1 MDFAIVFATFALSKL
16 LNQAVM
22 KALPYGIS
30 DFPRIMR
37 EDYYYVDKTR
47 FIETL
52 ERQPPYLFLIRPRR
66 FGKSLFLA
74 MLETYYS
81 IDYAD
86 NFEELF
92 GGLYIGQHPTTR
104 HNKYLILRFNFS
116 EVKARLEEV
125 EQKFSEYCCMVLKN
139 FIQKYEHL
147 IGSAIWNLVKR
158 DETDPGQILS
168 SLKEYLSRTNCPRI
182 YLLIDEYDN
191 FTNTILS
198 SHGQDYYKQKT
209 HGDGFIRSFFNVV
222 KASTSNADAAVER
235 LFITGVSPITMDDV
249 TSGFN
254 IGMNIS
260 MQPMFNS
267 IIGFSEG
274 EVREMIGYYKT
285 EGGLPEDV
293 TVDALVEMM
302 KPWYDNYCFSSRK
315 LDERMF
321 NSDMALYFLNSYLQ
335 SQMPPETMV
344 DNNIRTDYN
353 KLRHLVQ
360 IDKTFGANASVIQQI
375 IAEGSITANIVTAFP
390 AENMTDTE
398 NFKSLLFYF
407 GMLSIQGLYRGSTV
421 LGIPNLTVREQ
432 LYTYLTEAYRKASLF
447 DLDISQLSRLVE
459 DMSYSGSWE
468 PVFRFFAR
476 ELERQSAVREFIEGE
491 AHVKGFLLAYLGLTQ
506 GYTILPEHE
515 SSKGYA
521 DFYMM
526 PDLQRQPDIAYSY
539 IVEVKYA
546 HRDASEAKIA
556 QLKQEA
562 AEQLARYAADENVLR
577 TKGGTELGLITLV
590 FKGWELVV
598 AEKL

>member
-1 MDFAIVFATFALSKL
+1 
-16 LNQAVM
+16 M
-22 KALPYGIS
+22 KALPYGLS

-37 EDYYYVDKTR
+37 KNYYYVDKTR
-47 FIETL
+47 FIEML
-52 ERQPPYLFLIRPRR
+52 ERQPSYLFLIRPRR

-86 NFEELF
+86 SFEEIF
-92 GGLYIGQHPTTR
+92 GELYIGKHPTEE
-104 HNKYLILRFNFS
+104 HNSYMVLRFNFS
-116 EVKARLEEV
+116 EVSSKLETV
-125 EQKFSEYCCMVLKN
+125 ERSFSEYCCMVMKN
-139 FIQKYEHL
+139 FILKYERL
-147 IGSAIWNLVKR
+147 LGSRIWEIVNP
-158 DETDPGQILS
+158 DETNPEQMLAA
-168 SLKEYLSRTNCPRI
+168 LKEYVSRTDCPRI

-198 SHGQDYYKQKT
+198 SYGQERYREKT
-209 HGDGFIRSFFNVV
+209 HGDGLIRGFFNNV
-222 KASTSNADAAVER
+222 KASTSNAGAAVER

-254 IGMNIS
+254 IGTNIS
-260 MQPMFNS
+260 TLPQFNN
-267 IIGFSEG
+267 IIGFSED
-274 EVREMIGYYKT
+274 EVREMITYYKD
-285 EGGLPEDV
+285 EDALPENI
-293 TVDALVEMM
+293 TVDGLVEIM
-302 KPWYDNYCFSSRK
+302 KPWYDNYCFSEDR
-315 LDERMF
+315 LEERMF

-335 SQMPPETMV
+335 LGKAPKMMV

-375 IAEGSITANIVTAFP
+375 IAEGSITAQIATSFP
-390 AENMTDTE
+390 AEKMTDTE

-407 GMLSIQGLYRGSTV
+407 GMLSIQGTDFGSAI

-432 LYTYLTEAYRKASLF
+432 LYTYLVEAYREAKMF
-447 DLDISQLSRLVE
+447 DLDLSSFSGLVKE
-459 DMSYSGSWE
+459 MALRGEWK

-476 ELERQSAVREFIEGE
+476 ELERQSAIREFIDGE
-491 AHVKGFLLAYLGLTQ
+491 AHIKGFLLAYLGLTQ
-506 GYTILPEHE
+506 GYVILPEHE

-526 PDLQRQPDIAYSY
+526 PDLLHQSDIAYSY

-546 HRDASEAKIA
+546 RRDASDADIA
-556 QLKQEA
+556 LLKRDA
-562 AEQLARYAADENVLR
+562 AEQLRRYAADEKVLR
-577 TKGGTELGLITLV
+577 TKGNTRLELITLV

-598 AEKL
+598 LEKL

>member
-1 MDFAIVFATFALSKL
+1 
-16 LNQAVM
+16 M

-47 FIETL
+47 YIEML

-74 MLETYYS
+74 MLEAYYS

-86 NFEELF
+86 RFEELF
-92 GGLYIGQHPTTR
+92 GELHIGRHPTRR
-104 HNKYLILRFNFS
+104 HNSYMVLRFNFS
-116 EVKARLEEV
+116 EVSSKLETV
-125 EQKFSEYCCMVLKN
+125 ERSFSEYCCMVMKN
-139 FIQKYEHL
+139 FILKYEHL
-147 IGSAIWNLVKR
+147 LGSGVWKIVNP
-158 DETDPGQILS
+158 DETNPEQMLAA
-168 SLKEYLSRTNCPRI
+168 LKEYVSRTDCPRI

-198 SHGQDYYKQKT
+198 SYGQERYREKT
-209 HGDGFIRSFFNVV
+209 HGDGLIRGFFNNV
-222 KASTSNADAAVER
+222 KASTSNAGAAVER

-254 IGMNIS
+254 IGTNIS
-260 MQPMFNS
+260 MLPQFNN

-274 EVREMIGYYKT
+274 EVREMIAYYKD
-285 EGGLPEDV
+285 EGSLPEDV
-293 TVDALVEMM
+293 TVDGLVKIM

-315 LDERMF
+315 LEERMF
-321 NSDMALYFLNSYLQ
+321 NSDMTLYFLNSYLQ
-335 SQMPPETMV
+335 QQLPPEMMV

-375 IAEGSITANIVTAFP
+375 VAEGSTTAQIATSFP
-390 AENMTDTE
+390 AEKMTDTE

-407 GMLSIQGLYRGSTV
+407 GMLSIQGTDFGSAI

-432 LYTYLTEAYRKASLF
+432 LYTYLVEAYREAKMF
-447 DLDISQLSRLVE
+447 DLDLSSFSGLVKE
-459 DMSYSGSWE
+459 MALRGEWE
-468 PVFRFFAR
+468 PVFRFFAQ
-476 ELERQSAVREFIEGE
+476 ELKRQSAIREFIEGE

-506 GYTILPEHE
+506 GYVILPEHE

-526 PDLQRQPDIAYSY
+526 PDLLHQPDIAYSY

-546 HRDASEAKIA
+546 KRDASDAEIA
-556 QLKQEA
+556 SLKKESADQL
-562 AEQLARYAADENVLR
+562 RSYAADERVLG
-577 TKGGTELGLITLV
+577 TKGHTRLGLITLV

-598 AEKL
+598 LEKL

>member
-1 MDFAIVFATFALSKL
+1 
-16 LNQAVM
+16 M

-47 FIETL
+47 FIEAL

-74 MLETYYS
+74 MLEAYYS

-86 NFEELF
+86 RFEELF
-92 GGLYIGQHPTTR
+92 GKLYIGQHPTKW
-104 HNKYLILRFNFS
+104 HNQYMVLRFNFS
-116 EVKARLEEV
+116 AISSKLEDV
-125 EQKFSEYCCMVLKN
+125 EKSFCEYCCMVMKN
-139 FIQKYEHL
+139 FILKYERL
-147 IGSAIWNLVKR
+147 LGSDVWKVVKP
-158 DETDPGQILS
+158 DETNPRQMLS
-168 SLKEYLSRTNCPRI
+168 ALKEYISRTDCPRI

-198 SHGQDYYKQKT
+198 SYGQERYREKT
-209 HGDGFIRSFFNVV
+209 HGEGFIRGFFNNI
-222 KASTSNADAAVER
+222 KESTSNAGAAVER

-254 IGMNIS
+254 IGTNIS
-260 MQPMFNS
+260 MLPQFNN
-267 IIGFSEG
+267 IIGFSED
-274 EVREMIGYYKT
+274 EVREMITYYKD
-285 EGGLPEDV
+285 EDALPEDV
-293 TVDALVEMM
+293 TVEGLLEIM
-302 KPWYDNYCFSSRK
+302 KPWYDNYCFSPQK
-315 LDERMF
+315 LGERMY
-321 NSDMALYFLNSYLQ
+321 NSDMTLYFLNSYVQ
-335 SQMPPETMV
+335 QQMPPISMV

-360 IDKTFGANASVIQQI
+360 IDKTFGANASIIQQI
-375 IAEGSITANIVTAFP
+375 VAEGSTTAQISTSFP
-390 AENMTDTE
+390 AEKMTDTE

-407 GMLSIQGLYRGSTV
+407 GMLSIQGTDFGSAV

-432 LYTYLTEAYRKASLF
+432 LYTYLVEAYREANMF
-447 DLDISQLSRLVE
+447 DLDLSSFSGLVKKMALRGE
-459 DMSYSGSWE
+459 WE
-468 PVFRFFAR
+468 PVFRFFAG
-476 ELERQSAVREFIEGE
+476 ELERQSAIREFIEGE

-506 GYTILPEHE
+506 GYVLFPEHE

-526 PDLQRQPDIAYSY
+526 PDLLHQPEIAYSY

-546 HRDASEAKIA
+546 RRDASEADIA
-556 QLKQEA
+556 LLKQDA
-562 AEQLARYAADENVLR
+562 AEQLKRYAADEKVLR
-577 TKGGTELGLITLV
+577 TKGHTELGLITLV

>member
-1 MDFAIVFATFALSKL
+1 
-16 LNQAVM
+16 M
-22 KALPYGIS
+22 KALPYGLS

-37 EDYYYVDKTR
+37 KNYYYVDKTR
-47 FIETL
+47 FIEL
-52 ERQPPYLFLIRPRR
+52 IERQPSYLFLIRPRR

-86 NFEELF
+86 SFKEIF
-92 GGLYIGQHPTTR
+92 GELYIGKHPTEE
-104 HNKYLILRFNFS
+104 HNSYMVLRFNFS
-116 EVKARLEEV
+116 EVSSKLETV
-125 EQKFSEYCCMVLKN
+125 ERSFSEYCCMVMKN
-139 FIQKYEHL
+139 FILKYERL
-147 IGSAIWNLVKR
+147 LGSGVWEIVNP
-158 DETDPGQILS
+158 DETNPEQMLAA
-168 SLKEYLSRTNCPRI
+168 LKEYVSRTDCPRI

-198 SHGQDYYKQKT
+198 SYGQERYREKT
-209 HGDGFIRSFFNVV
+209 HGDGLIRGFFNNV
-222 KASTSNADAAVER
+222 KASTSNAGAAVER

-254 IGMNIS
+254 IGTNIS
-260 MQPMFNS
+260 MLPQFNN
-267 IIGFSEG
+267 IIGFSED
-274 EVREMIGYYKT
+274 EVREMITYYKD
-285 EGGLPEDV
+285 EDALPEDV
-293 TVDALVEMM
+293 TVDGLVEIM
-302 KPWYDNYCFSSRK
+302 KPWYDNYCFSEDR
-315 LDERMF
+315 LEERMF

-335 SQMPPETMV
+335 LGKAPKMMV

-375 IAEGSITANIVTAFP
+375 IAEGSITAQIATSFP
-390 AENMTDTE
+390 AEKMTDTE

-407 GMLSIQGLYRGSTV
+407 GMLSIQGTDFGSAI

-432 LYTYLTEAYRKASLF
+432 LYTYLVEAYREAKMF
-447 DLDISQLSRLVE
+447 DLDLSSFSGLVKE
-459 DMSYSGSWE
+459 MALRGEWE
-468 PVFRFFAR
+468 PVFRFFAQ
-476 ELERQSAVREFIEGE
+476 ELKRQSAIREFIEGE

-506 GYTILPEHE
+506 GYVILPEHE

-526 PDLQRQPDIAYSY
+526 PDLLHQPDIAYSY

-546 HRDASEAKIA
+546 RRDASDADIA
-556 QLKQEA
+556 LLKRDA
-562 AEQLARYAADENVLR
+562 AEQLRRYAADEKVLR
-577 TKGGTELGLITLV
+577 TKGNTRLELITLV

-598 AEKL
+598 LEKL

>member
-1 MDFAIVFATFALSKL
+1 
-16 LNQAVM
+16 M
-22 KALPYGIS
+22 KALPYGLS

-37 EDYYYVDKTR
+37 KNYYYVDKTR
-47 FIETL
+47 FIEL
-52 ERQPPYLFLIRPRR
+52 IERQPSYLFLIRPRR

-86 NFEELF
+86 SFKEIF
-92 GGLYIGQHPTTR
+92 GELYIGKHPTEE
-104 HNKYLILRFNFS
+104 HNSYMVLRFNFS
-116 EVKARLEEV
+116 EVSSKLETV
-125 EQKFSEYCCMVLKN
+125 ERSFSEYCCMVMKN
-139 FIQKYEHL
+139 FILKYERL
-147 IGSAIWNLVKR
+147 LGSGVWEIVNP
-158 DETDPGQILS
+158 DETNPEQMLAA
-168 SLKEYLSRTNCPRI
+168 LKEYVSRTDCPRI

-198 SHGQDYYKQKT
+198 SYGQERYREKT
-209 HGDGFIRSFFNVV
+209 HGDGLIRGFFNNV
-222 KASTSNADAAVER
+222 KASTSNAGAAVER

-254 IGMNIS
+254 IGTNIS
-260 MQPMFNS
+260 TLPQFNN
-267 IIGFSEG
+267 IIGFSED
-274 EVREMIGYYKT
+274 EVREMITYYKD
-285 EGGLPEDV
+285 EDALPENI
-293 TVDALVEMM
+293 TVDGLVEIM
-302 KPWYDNYCFSSRK
+302 KPWYDNYCFSEDR
-315 LDERMF
+315 LEERMF

-335 SQMPPETMV
+335 LGKAPKMMV

-375 IAEGSITANIVTAFP
+375 IAEGSITAQIATSFP
-390 AENMTDTE
+390 AEKMTDTE

-407 GMLSIQGLYRGSTV
+407 GMLSIQGTDFGSAI

-432 LYTYLTEAYRKASLF
+432 LYTYLVEAYREAKMF
-447 DLDISQLSRLVE
+447 DLDLSSFSALVKE
-459 DMSYSGSWE
+459 MALRGEWE

-476 ELERQSAVREFIEGE
+476 ELERQSAIREFIDGE
-491 AHVKGFLLAYLGLTQ
+491 AHIKGFLLAYLGLTQ
-506 GYTILPEHE
+506 GYVILPEHE

-526 PDLQRQPDIAYSY
+526 PDLLHQPDIAYSY

-546 HRDASEAKIA
+546 RRDASDADIA
-556 QLKQEA
+556 LLKRDA
-562 AEQLARYAADENVLR
+562 AEQLRRYAADEKVLR
-577 TKGGTELGLITLV
+577 TKGNTRLGLITLV

-598 AEKL
+598 LEKL

>member
-1 MDFAIVFATFALSKL
+1 
-16 LNQAVM
+16 M
-22 KALPYGIS
+22 KKLPYGVS
-30 DFPRIMR
+30 DFPRIIN

-47 FIETL
+47 YIEL
-52 ERQPPYLFLIRPRR
+52 IENLPDYLFLIRPRR

-81 IDYAD
+81 IDYAES
-86 NFEELF
+86 FEQLF
-92 GGLYIGQHPTTR
+92 GRLYIGRNPTKR

-116 EVKARLEEV
+116 VISPKPEEV
-125 EQKFSEYCCMVLKN
+125 ERSFNDYCRLTMIKFVRH
-139 FIQKYEHL
+139 YEHIL
-147 IGSAIWNLVKR
+147 GADIWK
-158 DETDPGQILS
+158 DIQPDMSPGLLLS
-168 SLKEYLSRTNCPRI
+168 SISQYMSHKDCPRI

-191 FTNTILS
+191 FTNTLLS
-198 SHGQDYYKQKT
+198 SCGQERYRGTT
-209 HGDGFIRSFFNVV
+209 HGSGFIRNFFNVV
-222 KASTSNADAAVER
+222 KDATGDTNAAIER

-254 IGMNIS
+254 IGTNIS
-260 MQPMFNS
+260 MQPQFNS
-267 IIGFSEG
+267 VIGFTEEEVRDMISYYKSEG
-274 EVREMIGYYKT
+274 A
-285 EGGLPEDV
+285 LPEEV
-293 TVDALVEMM
+293 TVDALIETI
-302 KPWYDNYCFSSRK
+302 KPWYDNYCFSEDT
-315 LDERMF
+315 LEERMF
-321 NSDMALYFLNSYLQ
+321 NSDMTLYFLNSYLQ
-335 SQMPPETMV
+335 QKKPPKLMV

-360 IDKTFGANASVIQQI
+360 IDKTFGVNASIIQQI
-375 IAEGSITANIVTAFP
+375 IAEGSIACNIVTAFP
-390 AENMTDTE
+390 AERMTDTE

-407 GMLSIQGLYRGSTV
+407 GMLSIQGVYQGDTI

-432 LYTYLTEAYRKASLF
+432 LYTYLTEAYQQADLF
-447 DLDISQLSRLVE
+447 E
-459 DMSYSGSWE
+459 MDMSALFVLIKGMAYRGEWE

-476 ELERQSAVREFIEGE
+476 ELERQSSIREFIEGE

-515 SSKGYA
+515 TAKGYA

-546 HRDASEAKIA
+546 RRDASEADIA
-556 QLKQEA
+556 SLKQEA
-562 AEQLARYAADENVLR
+562 AEQLLRYAADEKVLH
-577 TKGGTELGLITLV
+577 TKGGTKLELITLV